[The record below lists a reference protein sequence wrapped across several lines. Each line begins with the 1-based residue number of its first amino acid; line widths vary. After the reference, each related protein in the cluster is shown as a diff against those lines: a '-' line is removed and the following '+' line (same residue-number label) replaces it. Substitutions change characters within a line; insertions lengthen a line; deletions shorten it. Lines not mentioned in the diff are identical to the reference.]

1 VTNESKTTFFKQSG
15 WMVIATS
22 MSGAFLVGVYP
33 LLGKLPSTEVAI
45 YVSLLRLFTLLGIGA
60 AGLQIVMAQDAAAAI
75 TDELKLRLAATVR
88 SVATAVFGLWL
99 LMLLICVPLRQEIVS
114 TFKITNPI
122 AVWVTMGLV
131 LMQLLLPFMQ
141 GLLQGMQNFAWL
153 GWSIMLNGLARFIAI
168 AIAVILL
175 KGHSAAALTGA
186 LFGMAAAVFAGYWPS
201 RHLFNLRGGTFRWL
215 DWLKRLV
222 PLSAGVGAVL
232 VVMNADMLFIQAQ
245 FPSEQSKFYAAVAM
259 VGVGLVTFTTP
270 MASVMFPKL
279 VTSVAKGQRSN
290 SFMLA
295 LAGTALLG
303 IFGAVVCTVLPELPL
318 RILFFNKPEFWISSQ
333 LIPWFMWCM
342 LPVTVANVMVSDLL
356 AKRRFAVVPF
366 LVLIAFAYCWT
377 IHQFLAHVPTE
388 DHFAAFKG
396 VIQRLGVF
404 ASLLLIAAA
413 AFSFITHYL
422 SDHTANSLPSGSVK

>member
-1 VTNESKTTFFKQSG
+1 MSAAESKATFFKQSG
-15 WMVIATS
+15 WLVIATS
-22 MSGAFLVGVYP
+22 MSGAFLMAVYP
-33 LLGKLPSTEVAI
+33 ILGKLPSEEVGI

-75 TDELKLRLAATVR
+75 NDELKLRLAATVR
-88 SVATAVFGLWL
+88 AVAKGVFALWL
-99 LMLLICVPLRQEIVS
+99 LMLLICAPLQEQIVS
-114 TFKITNPI
+114 TFKITNAL

-153 GWSIMLNGLARFIAI
+153 GWSIMLNGAARVLAI
-168 AIAVILL
+168 AVAVILL

-186 LFGMAAAVFAGYWPS
+186 LFGMGAAVFAGYWPS
-201 RHLFNLRGGTFRWL
+201 RPLFKLRGGTFRWF

-222 PLSAGVGAVL
+222 PLSAGVGSVL
-232 VVMNADMLFIQAQ
+232 VVMNADMLFIQAH
-245 FPSEQSKFYAAVAM
+245 FPSDQSKFYAAVAM
-259 VGVGLVTFTTP
+259 VGIGLVTFTTP

-303 IFGAVVCTVLPELPL
+303 IFGALVCTFLPELPL

-366 LVLIAFAYCWT
+366 LVVIAAAYCWT
-377 IHQFLAHVPTE
+377 IHQYLASAPTE
-388 DHFAAFKG
+388 DHFTVFKG
-396 VIQRLGVF
+396 VIQRLGLF
-404 ASLLLIAAA
+404 ATFLLLAAA
-413 AFSFITHYL
+413 AFSFL
-422 SDHTANSLPSGSVK
+422 GSQSAHFKAQAK

>member
-1 VTNESKTTFFKQSG
+1 VTAAESKATFFKQSG

-22 MSGAFLVGVYP
+22 MSGAFLIAVYP
-33 LLGKLPSTEVAI
+33 ILGKLPSEEVGI

-88 SVATAVFGLWL
+88 SVAKGIFGLWL
-99 LMLLICVPLRQEIVS
+99 LMLLVCAPLQEQIVS
-114 TFKITNPI
+114 TFKITNAL

-131 LMQLLLPFMQ
+131 LMQLLLPFVQ

-153 GWSIMLNGLARFIAI
+153 GWSIMLNGLARVIAI

-186 LFGMAAAVFAGYWPS
+186 LFGMGAAVFAGYWPS
-201 RHLFNLRGGTFRWL
+201 RHLFKLRGGAFDWL
-215 DWLKRLV
+215 DWLKRLI

-232 VVMNADMLFIQAQ
+232 VVMNADMLFIQAH
-245 FPSEQSKFYAAVAM
+245 FPSDQSKFYAAVAM
-259 VGVGLVTFTTP
+259 VGIGLVTFTTP

-279 VTSVAKGQRSN
+279 VSSVAKGQRSN
-290 SFMLA
+290 SFILA

-303 IFGAVVCTVLPELPL
+303 LFGALVCTVLPELPL

-342 LPVTVANVMVSDLL
+342 LPVTVANVIVSDLL
-356 AKRRFAVVPF
+356 AKRRFAIVPF
-366 LVLIAFAYCWT
+366 LALIAFAYCWT
-377 IHQFLAHVPTE
+377 IHQFLGHAPKQ
-388 DHFAAFKG
+388 DHFTVFKG
-396 VIQRLGVF
+396 VIQRLGLF
-404 ASLLLIAAA
+404 ATLLLIIA
-413 AFSFITHYL
+413 AFFRAFGQPRADKTTGENAAS
-422 SDHTANSLPSGSVK
+422 